1 MAFIS
6 KMYLRND
13 SNTLDSPFKDFLVT
27 NSCEGE
33 SLLRQ
38 QSEFVILRS
47 INLSKENYSANI
59 KPLLNKAI

>member
-13 SNTLDSPFKDFLVT
+13 SNTLDSPVKDCLVT